1 MLGLEQ
7 RVLSEC
13 LGLESCSEYL
23 VSNFVTIDLIGIL
36 IIRMTIP
43 NNSEFVYLKL
53 LEDRILKLFTKK
65 KGEVLKGMDTLIILV

>member
-1 MLGLEQ
+1 M
-7 RVLSEC
+7 
-13 LGLESCSEYL
+13 
-23 VSNFVTIDLIGIL
+23 TIDLIGIL

-53 LEDRILKLFTKK
+53 LEDRILKLFTEK